1 VARPPVVREMEPP
14 AHPQVEDFETA
25 FSEPELDSIHA
36 QDVHGG
42 GRIVGLL
49 LGIFGFGLLM
59 YSAIFF
65 WVLSTIKD

>member
-1 VARPPVVREMEPP
+1 
-14 AHPQVEDFETA
+14 
-25 FSEPELDSIHA
+25 
-36 QDVHGG
+36 VHGG